1 MQLEYRIHKKLYKN
15 FIYLYQQ
22 LTFGKF
28 KSNSLR
34 LQHNLKYSVINVM
47 KNLQDLY
54 TEDKTFPS
62 EIKT

>member
-34 LQHNLKYSVINVM
+34 LQPNLKYSVINVM